1 MEFQFGD
8 FGGTLAMFV
17 QAVSRQEP
25 FSRKESLR
33 YYMEFFVLL
42 FYCGTNQ
49 QQQTVFYEYVKLKS
63 TFFLFSC

>member
-8 FGGTLAMFV
+8 FGGTLLAMFV

-33 YYMEFFVLL
+33 YYGGYSFAF
-42 FYCGTNQ
+42 
-49 QQQTVFYEYVKLKS
+49 
-63 TFFLFSC
+63 